1 MTPKNHKDFA
11 IMGFGWWYHFDEFK
25 GEVLGVYMDYLL
37 EEARFKRLRQM
48 NPLPWEQGPMQ
59 AIFGPRDRPFP
70 WLDPGII
77 MNVPAISLPPAE
89 ATPVQRSERTVPS
102 GAAEARD
109 GPDPVVEDQRARA
122 KALRS
127 WHEILS
133 LVGEASEVVRTTGKE
148 EWEAT
153 VADVLANRE
162 TETLKARA
170 WPLKHYIMWCV
181 QSHQQPFPVDEKVFY
196 KYLRELRDNN
206 ARAGKATCLTKAMAF
221 LGHMFDV
228 SSARAASR
236 SKRVQ
241 GAAFVQLAG
250 GATREGRS
258 PFTVNQLRALQRGV
272 VCLPAESD
280 RIICGTVCALVAGR
294 TRYQDLQRS
303 TQEPVLDKAED
314 APTYLE
320 VRLGRTKTTN

>member
-1 MTPKNHKDFA
+1 M
-11 IMGFGWWYHFDEFK
+11 
-25 GEVLGVYMDYLL
+25 
-37 EEARFKRLRQM
+37 
-48 NPLPWEQGPMQ
+48 
-59 AIFGPRDRPFP
+59 
-70 WLDPGII
+70 
-77 MNVPAISLPPAE
+77 
-89 ATPVQRSERTVPS
+89 
-102 GAAEARD
+102 
-109 GPDPVVEDQRARA
+109 
-122 KALRS
+122 
-127 WHEILS
+127 
-133 LVGEASEVVRTTGKE
+133 
-148 EWEAT
+148 
-153 VADVLANRE
+153 ADVLANRE
-162 TETLKARA
+162 TETLKARV

-258 PFTVNQLRALQRGV
+258 PFTVDQLRALQRGV
-272 VCLPAESD
+272 SCLPAESD
-280 RIICGTVCALVAGR
+280 RIICGTVCALVACR

-303 TQEPVLDKAED
+303 VEEPVLDKAED

-320 VRLGRTKTTN
+320 VRLGRTKTTNKARSLLSRRVAAGHADGLDGDEWATAWLEARKKAGRDAKIDKCLLPAYSPSEGWLRRRMRNDEFNRNLKRLLTILGGPPKENNFWGVTAQRLHF